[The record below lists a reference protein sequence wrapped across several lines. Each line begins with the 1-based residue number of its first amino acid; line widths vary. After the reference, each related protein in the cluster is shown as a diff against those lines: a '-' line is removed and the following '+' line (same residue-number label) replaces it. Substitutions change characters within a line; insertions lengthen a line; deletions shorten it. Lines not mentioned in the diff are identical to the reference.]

1 MSEGG
6 GDHSWGR
13 GCTRDSSSWT
23 VGGLGGPRWAREYSA
38 GFPAVVVEDRP
49 GRASLWGLRR
59 RPAHMQARRQR
70 RPRQTP
76 TMMPVTECTSKESG
90 RGEGGQGSQ
99 GSQTGTSCG
108 FLQRLTLQT
117 HTRAGGPFLSHEQHN
132 YFSLQ
137 LSAPWYIWNLWF
149 LPTNLAFQ

>member
-1 MSEGG
+1 
-6 GDHSWGR
+6 
-13 GCTRDSSSWT
+13 
-23 VGGLGGPRWAREYSA
+23 
-38 GFPAVVVEDRP
+38 
-49 GRASLWGLRR
+49 
-59 RPAHMQARRQR
+59 MQARRQR

-137 LSAPWYIWNLWF
+137 LSAPWDIWKLWF